1 MALCVVSAIPI
12 FGLGLQLLLLLLV
25 NHLAYCE
32 MSVYPGLRRKP
43 SAQALQQQFDISP
56 DFLAQLMEDNAR
68 RRLQQQFEQQLEL
81 INLQM
86 NHHRQQQYGGPNP
99 MQYDNQNEGVDFT
112 YKFSPNNNDGTQ
124 NEERIPFAVDP
135 SDPRFYEES
144 PKMSEDDMFYEEA
157 DEEQPQQQQE
167 QQQKQQPVK
176 QVTQVETKP
185 NNDVNYHRV
194 KPPLDLTPMKPVQNS
209 ASNGRGRDDINA
221 LIDKLQKEGKAGAIV
236 NSQIKGHDEHVVVR
250 QHMGIEGDMGMYVVA
265 LIAGV
270 SAAVTVGLIALGI
283 AWYTLQKKTK
293 AAADVEYPAYGV
305 TGPNKDISP
314 SGDRR
319 LAQSAQ
325 MYHYQHQK
333 QQIIAMENRQ
343 AAEGHGGLSD
353 VESDDDNEEGD
364 YTVYE
369 CPGLAPT
376 GEMEV
381 KNPLFLDDT
390 PVTPIT
396 AGNQQTQ
403 NQQQQQ
409 TQSPQ
414 KQPSS
419 RKSSKTSNQHQQQA
433 NTGATPTSNSSENP
447 IIPSGDKKNDGK

>member
-1 MALCVVSAIPI
+1 MALCVASAIPI
-12 FGLGLQLLLLLLV
+12 FGLGLHLLLLA
-25 NHLAYCE
+25 NHLAFCE

-99 MQYDNQNEGVDFT
+99 IQYDNQNDDVEFT
-112 YKFSPNNNDGTQ
+112 YKFAPNTNNDGTQ

-135 SDPRFYEES
+135 SDPRFYEEG
-144 PKMSEDDMFYEEA
+144 PKMSDDLSSFYDE
-157 DEEQPQQQQE
+157 DEEQQQQQ
-167 QQQKQQPVK
+167 QQQQVK
-176 QVTQVETKP
+176 QVPVQEPKQNT
-185 NNDVNYHRV
+185 DVNFHRV
-194 KPPLDLTPMKPVQNS
+194 KPPVDLTPMKPVQNL

-236 NSQIKGHDEHVVVR
+236 NSQINGHDEHVVVR

-396 AGNQQTQ
+396 AGNQTQTPSSQ
-403 NQQQQQ
+403 
-409 TQSPQ
+409 QSPQ
-414 KQPSS
+414 KQPPS
-419 RKSSKTSNQHQQQA
+419 RKTSKSSSSNHPGVTSSSSSSA
-433 NTGATPTSNSSENP
+433 PPTASSENP
-447 IIPSGDKKNDGK
+447 AVAPTAGGDKKNDGK